1 MSNEKQR
8 SAFTTVVGIVLTA
21 VGALITFVGGS
32 ALLSTT
38 WDFIGILVLL
48 LTLAGLLL
56 LVSGISQLFIARDVK
71 EKQHQIMESLHTKPA
86 EGDVHTSISNQP
98 VRAHWPIDEATWKLF
113 AKNEIKYRNEDNIYF
128 SIAFFALGT
137 ITIML
142 SRSASLPIAIII
154 TLIIGSIIVYIRR
167 KLALAKLKPGKG
179 KKEVYIT
186 DYFVILNGEQYYLM
200 NEHRLTSKVIL
211 YEDTSPAILEF
222 TIHWQTRNG
231 VTFDELRLPV
241 PPEAIPLAKEISLNF
256 KTVNLPR

>member
-8 SAFTTVVGIVLTA
+8 SKFTTVVGVVLTV
-21 VGALITFVGGS
+21 VGALVTFVGGS
-32 ALLSTT
+32 ALFNIT
-38 WDFIGILVLL
+38 WDVVGFLVLL
-48 LTLAGLLL
+48 LTLAGVLL
-56 LVSGISQLFIARDVK
+56 LVSGISQLYIARDLT

-86 EGDVHTSISNQP
+86 DGDVHTTISNQP

-113 AKNEIKYRNEDNIYF
+113 AKNEIKYRNEDNVYF

-137 ITIML
+137 VTIML
-142 SRSASLPIAIII
+142 SRSASLPVAIIV
-154 TLIIGSIIVYIRR
+154 TLIIGGIIVYIRR
-167 KLALAKLKPGKG
+167 RLALAKLKPGKG

-186 DYFVILNGEQYYLM
+186 DFFAIMNGEQYYLM

-211 YEDTSPAILEF
+211 YEGTSPAILEF

-241 PPEAIPLAKEISLNF
+241 PPEAIPIAKEISLNF
-256 KTVNLPR
+256 KTVKLPL

>member
-56 LVSGISQLFIARDVK
+56 LVSGISQLFIARDVN
-71 EKQHQIMESLHTKPA
+71 EKQHQIMDSLHTKPA

-186 DYFVILNGEQYYLM
+186 DYFVIMNGEQYYLM

-241 PPEAIPLAKEISLNF
+241 PPEAIPKAKEISLNF